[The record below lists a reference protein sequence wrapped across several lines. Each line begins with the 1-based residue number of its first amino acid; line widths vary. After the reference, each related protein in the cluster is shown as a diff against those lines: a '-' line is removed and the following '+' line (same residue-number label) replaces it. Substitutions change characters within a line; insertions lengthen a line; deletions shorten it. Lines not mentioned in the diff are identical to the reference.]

1 MTTTP
6 KGLPT
11 YESGDMARFLTAGGW
26 NAAMSAID
34 SAIGAGGDTIFQEY
48 TFVGELAA
56 NETTATVTPATMPA
70 GTVASM
76 SVFAAG
82 DIAVTD
88 ITASDTAYT
97 VTVETAP
104 TEAVS
109 FNLTVRMAVVKNA

>member
-1 MTTTP
+1 MGTTP

-11 YESGDMARFLTAGGW
+11 YASGDVAKFLTAGGW

-34 SAIGAGGDTIFQEY
+34 VAIGAGGDTVFQEY

-70 GTVASM
+70 GKVTSM

-104 TEAVS
+104 SEAVS
-109 FNLTVRMAVVKNA
+109 FNLTVMVAVVKNA